1 MLVCPGTVL
10 RDSYQTWQAATGVDS
25 GLLRVLSVRIMNL
38 VWDDS
43 AGTEV
48 GYRREV
54 NTQLGLYIV
63 TRHADP
69 PGDFLVQ
76 L

>member
-10 RDSYQTWQAATGVDS
+10 REFYQTWQAAPIVDS
-25 GLLRVLSVRIMNL
+25 GLFGVPSVHIMNL

-48 GYRREV
+48 GFRREV
-54 NTQLGLYIV
+54 NLQLVLYIV

-69 PGDFLVQ
+69 PGDILVQ